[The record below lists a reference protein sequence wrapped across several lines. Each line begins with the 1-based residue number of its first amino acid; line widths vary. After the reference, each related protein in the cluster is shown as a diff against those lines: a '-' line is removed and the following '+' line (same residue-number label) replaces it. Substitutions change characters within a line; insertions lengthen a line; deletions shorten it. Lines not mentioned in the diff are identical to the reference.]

1 MVQTRIRC
9 TWCFSTT
16 DWITILDR
24 ISWSPSSPVFHTEK
38 VVIKGL
44 QLQYLENS
52 IKNSCTYREI
62 DSKIIH
68 SMVWKFNPFYLRSML
83 ISRSSDTLS
92 SFLFN
97 LLIKCLLLTSHL
109 FVSSSWQFHPVF
121 HDHTFRFSNML
132 FSNSWETMTCCF
144 NQEKMCTKS
153 TALQVGKTMY
163 RI

>member
-92 SFLFN
+92 SFFS
-97 LLIKCLLLTSHL
+97 ICLSNVYCWLHIFL
-109 FVSSSWQFHPVF
+109 FHPADSF
-121 HDHTFRFSNML
+121 TQFSTITHL
-132 FSNSWETMTCCF
+132 DFQTCCF
-144 NQEKMCTKS
+144 RIHGKRWRVVSTKKKCAQS
-153 TALQVGKTMY
+153 RLHSK
-163 RI
+163 